1 MKEEI
6 TLQRDTCEQCLKL
19 KAEGRKNCGGGQI
32 YCSQGHA
39 HELSNIRKSQ
49 AIQNLKK
56 EIFDTIYQ
64 WGRVGVV
71 ADENSLAIKKMLDVL
86 EETWY

>member
-6 TLQRDTCEQCLKL
+6 ALQRDACEECLEFK
-19 KAEGRKNCGGGQI
+19 KQGRTNSRGEQI

-39 HELSNIRKSQ
+39 YELSNIRKSQ

-71 ADENSLAIKKMLDVL
+71 TDENSPAIKKMLDDL

>member
-1 MKEEI
+1 MEKEI

-19 KAEGRKNCGGGQI
+19 KKEGRKNSLGKQI

-39 HELSNIRKSQ
+39 QELSNIRRSQ
-49 AIQNLKK
+49 AVSNLKK

-64 WGRVGVV
+64 WGRAGVV
-71 ADENSLAIKKMLDVL
+71 VDENSPVIKKMLDDL